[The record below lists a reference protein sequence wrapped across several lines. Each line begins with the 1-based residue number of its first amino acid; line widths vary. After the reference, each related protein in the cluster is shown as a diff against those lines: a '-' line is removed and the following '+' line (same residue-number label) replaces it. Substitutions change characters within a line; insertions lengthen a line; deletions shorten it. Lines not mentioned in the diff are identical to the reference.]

1 MYVYIYIYIYIY
13 IYKVILTYARQC
25 SIHRSRAMYILW
37 EEKDIIRQ
45 KRHFLIEKKR
55 YTYFAIFSNCNNF
68 KNRCIIN
75 INIYNYIY
83 IKSNFDIYIYIY
95 IYIYTLT

>member
-1 MYVYIYIYIYIY
+1 MLLIHLYARVYVYIMCVCVCVYVCMYVYIYIY

-55 YTYFAIFSNCNNF
+55 YTYFANF
-68 KNRCIIN
+68 FKLQQFQKQV
-75 INIYNYIY
+75 YYKYKYI
-83 IKSNFDIYIYIY
+83 
-95 IYIYTLT
+95 